1 MTTASQLR
9 SLVSVQRMA
18 AGTDDLGQPNGA
30 WTELVKLRA
39 DIRHPSGLEQ
49 LRGDGIVSRLR
60 ASIRVRLRSDITPAM
75 RVVHGSTVYEIKAA
89 LPDLQTRA
97 YLDLVCEAVT

>member
-1 MTTASQLR
+1 MHAGNLR
-9 SLVSVQRMA
+9 HMVDVQHRA
-18 AGTDDLGQPNGA
+18 PTEDALGQVVGD
-30 WTELVKLRA
+30 WSTLCRVWA
-39 DIRHPSGLEQ
+39 DIRLPSGLEQ
-49 LRGDGIVSRLR
+49 LRGDAFVSRTR
-60 ASIRVRLRSDITPAM
+60 ASIRIRKRDDITAAM